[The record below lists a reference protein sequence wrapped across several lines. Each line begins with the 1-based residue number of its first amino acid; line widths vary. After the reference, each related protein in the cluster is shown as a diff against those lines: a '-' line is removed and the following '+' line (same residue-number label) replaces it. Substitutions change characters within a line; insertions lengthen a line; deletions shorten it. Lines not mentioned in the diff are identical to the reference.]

1 MILLHWKQEEIGER
15 AAHLK
20 GFSVDLYVPVQ
31 GEGMKGLKAF
41 GIPDAF
47 VISLER
53 LPSHGRDIG
62 WHLLQQK
69 STRQIPIVYVGG
81 DPEKVAKIRELL
93 PQAIYTTWAKVAA
106 AVRKALANPA
116 AVPVRKP
123 VALSASPL
131 HTKLGLKPNMHIALI
146 GAPAP
151 LETLAPGLP
160 DGIVVHEMPSPDGA
174 IAMTLWF
181 VRSEDEF
188 LQELPEIAPL
198 LGNKPRLWV
207 FYRKGKGVTW
217 MGMLEAAAA
226 QGLAQFKVM
235 RLDDIWAGVGF
246 GRARGGEPGKGGR
259 APSSLAAHS
268 VFRAVTEA

>member
-1 MILLHWKQEEIGER
+1 VNRVILLHWKQEEIRER

-20 GFSVDLYVPVQ
+20 GYKVDLYVPVQ
-31 GEGMKGLKAF
+31 GEGMRGLKAF

-69 STRQIPIVYVGG
+69 STRQIPLVFVGG
-81 DPEKVAKIRELL
+81 DPEKVAKIRDLL
-93 PQAIYTTWAKVAA
+93 PQAVYTTWEHVAA
-106 AVRKALANPA
+106 EVRGALAGRDPATPVQKPA
-116 AVPVRKP
+116 AV
-123 VALSASPL
+123 SGSPL
-131 HTKLGLKPNMHIALI
+131 HAKLGLKPGMRLALI

-151 LETLAPGLP
+151 LEALVPGLP
-160 DGIVVHEMPSPDGA
+160 DGIEIDEMPSPGDSV
-174 IAMTLWF
+174 AMTLWF

-188 LQELPEIAPL
+188 QRELPEIAPF

-217 MGMLEAAAA
+217 MKMLETAALH
-226 QGLAQFKVM
+226 GLSQFKLI
-235 RLDDIWAGVGF
+235 RLDDAWAGVGF
-246 GRARGGEPGKGGR
+246 GRSRQ
-259 APSSLAAHS
+259 
-268 VFRAVTEA
+268 